1 MKHLLSLSRTYLQT
15 DSVCTCEQP
24 FSFRLRDIHVS
35 HSLQAQSAFAIY
47 SGKAE
52 MSSANTL
59 SCQPST
65 KHLLCACTVSHR
77 VQRWRPRVPGL
88 GIPGQNQ
95 VRDRTIYT
103 FVSLNGSSLLE
114 PGAKGAY
121 NGSSGIHDTFF
132 FYHCLLC

>member
-1 MKHLLSLSRTYLQT
+1 M
-15 DSVCTCEQP
+15 
-24 FSFRLRDIHVS
+24 
-35 HSLQAQSAFAIY
+35 
-47 SGKAE
+47 
-52 MSSANTL
+52 
-59 SCQPST
+59 
-65 KHLLCACTVSHR
+65 
-77 VQRWRPRVPGL
+77 PGL

-132 FYHCLLC
+132 FLSLLTLLTCVYLSQKQTAFAMTLPDFELEYVTLNTLIIIPLRTQNFSVSH